1 VSVIVV
7 VGDVAGRVNG
17 SGGIG
22 PAGFAAT
29 VATAAAAAGSRVELV
44 TRIGEDEAG
53 DAVVLGLA
61 RAGIGHAATLRD
73 AGRGTPIM
81 TSSDDEAP
89 PDVTDDAS
97 GSGVMPPG
105 PTLEAADV
113 GLALRYLSDYRV
125 IVVTHPSA
133 DDVLAEAIAA
143 AGWSGAHLI
152 VITSAE
158 GEIGVPAEAI
168 AVAAEPGAEA
178 VADRVGRYAAAVD
191 SGGDLDTAY
200 AVLTGANAES

>member
-1 VSVIVV
+1 M
-7 VGDVAGRVNG
+7 
-17 SGGIG
+17 
-22 PAGFAAT
+22 
-29 VATAAAAAGSRVELV
+29 
-44 TRIGEDEAG
+44 
-53 DAVVLGLA
+53 
-61 RAGIGHAATLRD
+61 ATLRD

-81 TSSDDEAP
+81 TASDDEAP
-89 PDVTDDAS
+89 PDVADDEAPPDVADDAS
-97 GSGVMPPG
+97 GSGVTPPG
-105 PTLEAADV
+105 PALEAADV

-125 IVVTHPSA
+125 IVVTHPST
-133 DDVLAEAIAA
+133 DDVLGEAIAA

-152 VITSAE
+152 VITSTE
-158 GEIGVPAEAI
+158 HEIGVPAEAV